1 MHQTILDDS
10 IELGVSVMKF
20 IVDSLPYY
28 MNVCPFSGM
37 CPADEED
44 CPRHWDKHKVT
55 SDESPREC
63 EMLKER

>member
-1 MHQTILDDS
+1 
-10 IELGVSVMKF
+10 MKF